1 MIESSLS
8 GPVVGQIDHPVL
20 EIALRWVNLDDP
32 RKPPA
37 PSRMTGQKTVPT
49 MEAGLDWS
57 TAN

>member
-1 MIESSLS
+1 M
-8 GPVVGQIDHPVL
+8 VGQIDHPVL

-37 PSRMTGQKTVPT
+37 PPRMTGQKTVPT

-57 TAN
+57 TSN